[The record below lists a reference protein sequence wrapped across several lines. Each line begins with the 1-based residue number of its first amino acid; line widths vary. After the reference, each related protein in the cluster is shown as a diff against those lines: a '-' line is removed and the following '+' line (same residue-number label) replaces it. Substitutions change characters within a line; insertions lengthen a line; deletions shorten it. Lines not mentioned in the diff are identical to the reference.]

1 MLRSG
6 VGKGYHTTVSVMTD
20 LQNATITVLGSTGS
34 IGTQA
39 LDILQRSGKGPALR
53 WITCNTKWQLLAEQ
67 VKKFSPYG
75 VAIREESAWR
85 EFKAAVPEYTGPV
98 LCGDE
103 GICEAAADPDNGV
116 VISAMVG
123 FSGVL
128 PTIAAIRAGH
138 TIGLANKESL
148 VSAGAVLMPA
158 VKEFGA
164 TLLAVD
170 SEHSAILQCVLGE
183 HRDDIEKV
191 IITASGGP
199 FRNHTLQQ
207 LTAVTA
213 SQALKHPN
221 WEMGAKITIDSA
233 TLMNKGF
240 EVIEAFW
247 LFDLRPDQ
255 IDVVV
260 HPQSIIHSMVQF
272 VDGSVKAQMGL
283 PTMLVPIQYAL
294 TYPRRSALDI
304 PRMDLASV
312 GQLTFEEPDTE
323 RFPCLKF
330 AYEVMQQGGSSGAIV
345 NAANE
350 IAVAAFLS
358 GHLRFL
364 DIPATIESALGHMQ
378 HVSHP
383 SLEDIVHIDAET
395 RRVAHDFTQRHQ
407 L

>member
-1 MLRSG
+1 MLDHQSA
-6 VGKGYHTTVSVMTD
+6 S
-20 LQNATITVLGSTGS
+20 ITVLGSTGS

-39 LDILQRSGKGPALR
+39 LDILERSGKGHTLR
-53 WITCNTKWQLLAEQ
+53 WITCNTRWQDLADQ
-67 VKKFSPYG
+67 ARRFSPHG
-75 VAIREESAWR
+75 VAIRDEQAWKA
-85 EFKAAVPEYTGPV
+85 FKDAMPDFKGPV

-103 GICEAAADPDNGV
+103 GICEAAADKANAV
-116 VISAMVG
+116 VLSAMVG

-128 PTIAAIRAGH
+128 PTMAAIKAGH

-148 VSAGAVLMPA
+148 VSAGSILMPA
-158 VKEFGA
+158 VDTYGA

-170 SEHSAILQCVLGE
+170 SEHSAILQCVVGE
-183 HRDDIEKV
+183 HRDDLEKV

-199 FRNHTLQQ
+199 FRTHSKDQLQS
-207 LTAVTA
+207 VTA
-213 SQALKHPN
+213 AQALKHPN
-221 WEMGAKITIDSA
+221 WDMGAKITIDSA

-247 LFDLRPDQ
+247 LFGLRPDQ

-272 VDGSVKAQMGL
+272 IDGSVKAQMGV

-294 TYPRRSALDI
+294 TYPRRYALDI
-304 PRMDLASV
+304 PRMDLASI
-312 GQLTFEEPDTE
+312 GQLTFEAPDTE
-323 RFPCLKF
+323 RFPCLAI
-330 AYEVMQQGGSSGAIV
+330 AYEVMRREGTSGAAV

-350 IAVAAFLS
+350 IAVAAFLQ
-358 GHLRFL
+358 GRLRFL
-364 DIPATIESALGHMQ
+364 DIPATIEHVLGHME

-383 SLEDIVHIDAET
+383 SLDDIVHVDEAA
-395 RRVAHDFTQRHQ
+395 RSMAMDFTQRHQ

>member
-1 MLRSG
+1 MLDHQPAS
-6 VGKGYHTTVSVMTD
+6 
-20 LQNATITVLGSTGS
+20 ITVLGSTGS

-39 LDILQRSGKGPALR
+39 LDILERSGKGHTLR
-53 WITCNTKWQLLAEQ
+53 WITCNTRWHDLAEQ
-67 VKKFSPYG
+67 VRRFSPHG
-75 VAIREESAWR
+75 VAIRDEQAWKAFKDAMP
-85 EFKAAVPEYTGPV
+85 EFKGPV

-103 GICEAAADPDNGV
+103 GICEAAADEANAV
-116 VISAMVG
+116 VLSAMVG

-128 PTIAAIRAGH
+128 PTMAAIKAGH

-148 VSAGAVLMPA
+148 VSAGSILMPA
-158 VKEFGA
+158 IDTHGA

-170 SEHSAILQCVLGE
+170 SEHSAILQCIVGE
-183 HRDDIEKV
+183 HRDDLEKV

-199 FRNHTLQQ
+199 FRTHSREQLQH
-207 LTAVTA
+207 VTA
-213 SQALKHPN
+213 AQALKHPN

-247 LFDLRPDQ
+247 LFGLRPDQ

-272 VDGSVKAQMGL
+272 IDGSVKAQMGV

-294 TYPRRSALDI
+294 TYPRRYQLDI
-304 PRMDLASV
+304 PRMDLASM
-312 GQLTFEEPDTE
+312 GQLTFEAPDTE
-323 RFPCLKF
+323 RFPCLAI
-330 AYEVMQQGGSSGAIV
+330 AYEVMRREGTSGAAV

-350 IAVAAFLS
+350 IAVAAFLQ
-358 GHLRFL
+358 GRLRFV
-364 DIPATIESALGHMQ
+364 DIPATIEHVLGHME

-383 SLEDIVHIDAET
+383 SLDDIVHVDEAS
-395 RRVAHDFTQRHQ
+395 RSMALDFTQRHQ